1 MDIGMGCRYLLLG
14 IFPTQGS
21 KLHHLHWQLGSLSLG
36 LPGKP
41 LIWYPLVLFTQE
53 YIDELPVL
61 RHTLAQKPH
70 LIVVYAR
77 ACLGWINSL
86 CKW

>member
-21 KLHHLHWQLGSLSLG
+21 KLHHLHWQVGSLSLG
-36 LPGKP
+36 PPGKP